1 MNTYAPMDTLSG
13 MPKNLL
19 QLSAAEGAEN
29 TDLSTRTALANGVS
43 PIVAWPPVEAARVVP
58 SEHGRRRHGLVVAAV
73 ERAADDVADE
83 EELLARRRDLE
94 GAAERVVQV
103 GADARGGGERAD
115 EHREEEAQL
124 HGREEEQRLLV
135 GRPAPRCS
143 PNA

>member
-94 GAAERVVQV
+94 RAAERVVQV
-103 GADARGGGERAD
+103 GADARLLQGVPRDELRARSVALAHWLTKCD
-115 EHREEEAQL
+115 RA
-124 HGREEEQRLLV
+124 
-135 GRPAPRCS
+135 PAPANVPRYR
-143 PNA
+143 